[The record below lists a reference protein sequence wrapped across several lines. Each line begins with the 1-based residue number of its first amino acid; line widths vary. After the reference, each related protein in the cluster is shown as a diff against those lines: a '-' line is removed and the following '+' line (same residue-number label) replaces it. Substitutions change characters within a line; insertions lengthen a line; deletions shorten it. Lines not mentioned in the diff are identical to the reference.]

1 MTLRFVS
8 VSDPEG
14 EFCTH
19 DGAMATVDHY
29 QHAHVA
35 DVRAPRHRRRIRRT
49 GDLVTGLGP
58 TIAGANVIM
67 QLANPK
73 VGHGV
78 VESRVDSGSA
88 VKHPIKR
95 ARTTGTFLAVALFG
109 DEEDRRF
116 VHEELR
122 RIHDLV
128 YSTAESPV
136 RYSANDSRL
145 QLWVAV
151 CLMKYFVDQYELL
164 YGPLSEPERE
174 RIVGDARWLGTTLN
188 VRPDQWP
195 NSYAELQR
203 YWDDELADM
212 TIDPPVRTL
221 LQQLSDLS
229 FLRYRF
235 GSAGTLAHKV
245 LGRPMN
251 YLINAGLPPEFRAM
265 MHWRWT
271 ADDERLYDQT
281 LRVARAL
288 DPATGRLMRGMLFA
302 YVLDLRLR
310 RRLGLKVF

>member
-1 MTLRFVS
+1 
-8 VSDPEG
+8 
-14 EFCTH
+14 
-19 DGAMATVDHY
+19 MATVDHY

-35 DVRAPRHRRRIRRT
+35 DVRASRHRRRIRRT

-67 QLANPK
+67 QLANPR
-73 VGHGV
+73 VGYGV

-95 ARTTGTFLAVALFG
+95 SRTTGTFLAVALLG
-109 DEEDRRF
+109 DDEDRRY
-116 VHEELR
+116 VHDELKR
-122 RIHDLV
+122 VHDLV

-145 QLWVAV
+145 QLWVAI
-151 CLMKYFVDQYELL
+151 CLLKYFIDQYELL
-164 YGPLSEPERE
+164 YGRLTVAEKE
-174 RIVGDARWLGTTLN
+174 RIITDARWLGTTLN

-195 NSYAELQR
+195 SSYRQLQE
-203 YWDDELADM
+203 YWDDQLGDM
-212 TIDPPVRTL
+212 TIDPPVRDL

-229 FLRYRF
+229 FLRHRF
-235 GSAGTLAHKV
+235 GTAGTVAHKV

-251 YLINAGLPPEFRAM
+251 YLINAGLPPEFRDM
-265 MHWRWT
+265 MQWRWGPG
-271 ADDERLYDQT
+271 DERLYART

-288 DPATGRLMRGMLFA
+288 DPATGRLMRGMLFT
-302 YVLDLRLR
+302 YVLDMRLR

>member
-1 MTLRFVS
+1 
-8 VSDPEG
+8 
-14 EFCTH
+14 
-19 DGAMATVDHY
+19 MATVDHY

-35 DVRAPRHRRRIRRT
+35 DVRASRHRRRIRRT

-67 QLANPK
+67 QLANPR
-73 VGHGV
+73 VGYGV

-95 ARTTGTFLAVALFG
+95 SRTTGTFLAVALLG
-109 DEEDRRF
+109 DDEDRRY
-116 VHEELR
+116 VHDELKR
-122 RIHDLV
+122 VHDLV

-145 QLWVAV
+145 QLWVAI
-151 CLMKYFVDQYELL
+151 CLLKYFIDQYELL
-164 YGPLSEPERE
+164 YGRLTVAEKE
-174 RIVGDARWLGTTLN
+174 RIIADARWLGTTLN

-195 NSYAELQR
+195 SSYRQLQE
-203 YWDDELADM
+203 YWDDQLGDM
-212 TIDPPVRTL
+212 TIDPPVRDL

-229 FLRYRF
+229 FLRHRF
-235 GSAGTLAHKV
+235 GTAGTVAHKV

-251 YLINAGLPPEFRAM
+251 YLINAGLPPEFRDM
-265 MHWRWT
+265 MQWRWGPG
-271 ADDERLYDQT
+271 DERLYART

-288 DPATGRLMRGMLFA
+288 DPATGRLMRGMLFT
-302 YVLDLRLR
+302 YVLDMRLR

>member
-1 MTLRFVS
+1 
-8 VSDPEG
+8 
-14 EFCTH
+14 
-19 DGAMATVDHY
+19 MATIDHY

-35 DVRAPRHRRRIRRT
+35 DVRASRHRRRIRRT

-67 QLANPK
+67 QLANPR
-73 VGHGV
+73 VGYGV

-95 ARTTGTFLAVALFG
+95 SRTTGTFLAVALLG
-109 DEEDRRF
+109 DDEDRRY
-116 VHEELR
+116 VHDELKR
-122 RIHDLV
+122 VHDLV

-145 QLWVAV
+145 QLWVAI
-151 CLMKYFVDQYELL
+151 CLLKYFIDQYELL
-164 YGPLSEPERE
+164 YGRLTVAEKE
-174 RIVGDARWLGTTLN
+174 RIIADARWLGTTLN

-195 NSYAELQR
+195 SSYRQLQE
-203 YWDDELADM
+203 YWDDQLGDM
-212 TIDPPVRTL
+212 AIDPPVRDL

-229 FLRYRF
+229 FLRHRF
-235 GSAGTLAHKV
+235 GTAGTVAHKV

-251 YLINAGLPPEFRAM
+251 YLINAGLPPEFRDM
-265 MHWRWT
+265 MQWRWGPG
-271 ADDERLYDQT
+271 DERLYART

-288 DPATGRLMRGMLFA
+288 DPATGRLMRGMLFT
-302 YVLDLRLR
+302 YVLDMRLR

>member
-1 MTLRFVS
+1 
-8 VSDPEG
+8 
-14 EFCTH
+14 
-19 DGAMATVDHY
+19 MATVDHY

-35 DVRAPRHRRRIRRT
+35 DVRASRHRRRIRRT

-67 QLANPK
+67 QLANPR
-73 VGHGV
+73 VGYGV

-95 ARTTGTFLAVALFG
+95 SRTTGTFLAVALLG
-109 DEEDRRF
+109 DDDDRRY
-116 VHEELR
+116 VHDELKR
-122 RIHDLV
+122 VHDLV

-145 QLWVAV
+145 QLWVAI
-151 CLMKYFVDQYELL
+151 CLLKYFIDQYELL
-164 YGPLSEPERE
+164 YGRLTVAEKE
-174 RIVGDARWLGTTLN
+174 RIITDARWLGTTLN

-195 NSYAELQR
+195 SSYRQLQE
-203 YWDDELADM
+203 YWDDQLGDM
-212 TIDPPVRTL
+212 TIDPPVRDL

-229 FLRYRF
+229 FLRHRF
-235 GSAGTLAHKV
+235 GTAGTVAHKV

-251 YLINAGLPPEFRAM
+251 YLINAGLPPEFRDM
-265 MHWRWT
+265 MQWRWGPG
-271 ADDERLYDQT
+271 DERLYART

-288 DPATGRLMRGMLFA
+288 DPATGRLMRGMLFT
-302 YVLDLRLR
+302 YVLDMRLR

>member
-1 MTLRFVS
+1 
-8 VSDPEG
+8 
-14 EFCTH
+14 
-19 DGAMATVDHY
+19 MATVDHY

-35 DVRAPRHRRRIRRT
+35 DVRASRHRRRIRRT

-67 QLANPK
+67 QLANPR
-73 VGHGV
+73 VGYGV

-95 ARTTGTFLAVALFG
+95 SRTTGTFLAVALLG
-109 DEEDRRF
+109 DDEDRRY
-116 VHEELR
+116 VHDELKR
-122 RIHDLV
+122 VHDLV

-145 QLWVAV
+145 QLWVAI
-151 CLMKYFVDQYELL
+151 CLLKYFIDQYELL
-164 YGPLSEPERE
+164 YGRLTVAEKE
-174 RIVGDARWLGTTLN
+174 RIIADARWLGTTLN

-195 NSYAELQR
+195 SSYRQLQE
-203 YWDDELADM
+203 YWDDQLGDM
-212 TIDPPVRTL
+212 AIDPPVRDL

-229 FLRYRF
+229 FLRHRF
-235 GSAGTLAHKV
+235 GTAGTVAHKV

-251 YLINAGLPPEFRAM
+251 YLINAGLPPEFRDM
-265 MHWRWT
+265 MQWRWGPG
-271 ADDERLYDQT
+271 DERLYART

-288 DPATGRLMRGMLFA
+288 DPATGRLMRGMLFT
-302 YVLDLRLR
+302 YVLDMRLR